1 MCPALMILMTMFV
14 APRILDNVGLGA
26 AGMPC
31 LFEKQTGPVVLPK
44 RRKAMTNPTDPDT
57 EKNEMRVMWIGSAA
71 IVLLIL
77 AAMGINMLIAHNTGA
92 GSVEKGSQSATVP
105 PK

>member
-1 MCPALMILMTMFV
+1 VKFTPLVTMTS
-14 APRILDNVGLGA
+14 PN
-26 AGMPC
+26 
-31 LFEKQTGPVVLPK
+31 
-44 RRKAMTNPTDPDT
+44 DPNT

-77 AAMGINMLIAHNTGA
+77 AAMGANMLIAHST
-92 GSVEKGSQSATVP
+92 STSTETSSQSSTVP

>member
-1 MCPALMILMTMFV
+1 
-14 APRILDNVGLGA
+14 
-26 AGMPC
+26 MPC
-31 LFEKQTGPVVLPK
+31 LFKKQTGPGVLPT

-92 GSVEKGSQSATVP
+92 GSVEKSSQSATVP

>member
-1 MCPALMILMTMFV
+1 
-14 APRILDNVGLGA
+14 
-26 AGMPC
+26 
-31 LFEKQTGPVVLPK
+31 
-44 RRKAMTNPTDPDT
+44 MTNPQD

-77 AAMGINMLIAHNTGA
+77 AAMGFNMLITHDTNA
-92 GSVEKGSQSATVP
+92 GSSTETTGGLSGAAP

>member
-1 MCPALMILMTMFV
+1 
-14 APRILDNVGLGA
+14 
-26 AGMPC
+26 
-31 LFEKQTGPVVLPK
+31 
-44 RRKAMTNPTDPDT
+44 
-57 EKNEMRVMWIGSAA
+57 MRVMWIGSAA

-92 GSVEKGSQSATVP
+92 GLVEKGSQSATVP

>member
-1 MCPALMILMTMFV
+1 
-14 APRILDNVGLGA
+14 
-26 AGMPC
+26 
-31 LFEKQTGPVVLPK
+31 
-44 RRKAMTNPTDPDT
+44 MTNQNDPNT

-77 AAMGINMLIAHNTGA
+77 AAMGINMLIAHGTSTDA
-92 GSVEKGSQSATVP
+92 TPTSSQSAAVP

>member
-1 MCPALMILMTMFV
+1 MLQMTVAALSRLSPI
-14 APRILDNVGLGA
+14 ALGGA
-26 AGMPC
+26 CMPG
-31 LFEKQTGPVVLPK
+31 FSGGRSGWAPK
-44 RRKAMTNPTDPDT
+44 RRKSMSDPNT

-77 AAMGINMLIAHNTGA
+77 AAMGINMLIAHGTSTGSA
-92 GSVEKGSQSATVP
+92 QTSSQSAAVP